1 MLAAAHRQDTP
12 ANDVKPDP
20 SRARPPALVFTAAYA
35 ELCSRIWAELAL
47 LADAASPVDGSPA
60 ADLEMR
66 AAILRLELV
75 VLIDACRSARWRVR
89 LLTADQCDRMCALLT
104 DILAA
109 LYVDPDGLP
118 AGIADSQDRVHAE
131 FLAERAG
138 AAARAR
144 AGTRCACGRPI
155 QPDGESARPAPAA
168 SGSAGPVGTE
178 SSTRPQAWQTGGRR
192 IRCKT

>member
-12 ANDVKPDP
+12 AHHVDPDP
-20 SRARPPALVFTAAYA
+20 ARARPPALVFTAAYA
-35 ELCSRIWAELAL
+35 ELCSRIWAELAM

-75 VLIDACRSARWRVR
+75 VLVDACRSARWRVS
-89 LLTADQCDRMCALLT
+89 LLTGDQCDRMCAMLT
-104 DILAA
+104 DVLAA

-138 AAARAR
+138 AAASAISGAR
-144 AGTRCACGRPI
+144 CVCGRPI
-155 QPDGESARPAPAA
+155 EPDAEAGRPAAA
-168 SGSAGPVGTE
+168 VRGSAPSVGTE
-178 SSTRPQAWQTGGRR
+178 ASTRLQAWQTGGRR
-192 IRCKT
+192 NRRKA